1 MLKTLKKLLFGA
13 NKNEKADCEYRC
25 INCGSNV
32 KDLYKKYSSTIQ
44 KLAECVGFIYYVSF
58 VIFLFL
64 MLIITTILQDNCHE
78 IADKYIEFEILVI
91 IVDLILLSTQAQRH
105 VLYNTNCKCL
115 YKLLMVITLL
125 ESYCVFVK
133 TIEKIPFEND
143 GDITHNTQADP
154 LFMEKGFYISTIQI
168 ALGKFEVLISVS
180 VLSTI

>member
-13 NKNEKADCEYRC
+13 NKNGKANREYRC

-32 KDLYKKYSSTIQ
+32 KDLYKNYSSTIQ
-44 KLAECVGFIYYVSF
+44 KLAECVCFICF
-58 VIFLFL
+58 FFKCII
-64 MLIITTILQDNCHE
+64 LIIMLQDNCHE

-105 VLYNTNCKCL
+105 VLYNTNCKSL
-115 YKLLMVITLL
+115 YKLIMVITLL

-133 TIEKIPFEND
+133 TIERTPFEKD
-143 GDITHNTQADP
+143 GGITHVTQADP

-168 ALGKFEVLISVS
+168 ALGKFDMFYLYFLYV
-180 VLSTI
+180 

>member
-1 MLKTLKKLLFGA
+1 MH
-13 NKNEKADCEYRC
+13 
-25 INCGSNV
+25 
-32 KDLYKKYSSTIQ
+32 
-44 KLAECVGFIYYVSF
+44 
-58 VIFLFL
+58 
-64 MLIITTILQDNCHE
+64 IITTILQDNCHE

-105 VLYNTNCKCL
+105 VLYNTNCKSL

-143 GDITHNTQADP
+143 GEITHETQADP

-168 ALGKFEVLISVS
+168 ALGKFEVLISIS
-180 VLSTI
+180 VFSTI